1 MKMTDELTGL
11 YNRDGFYC
19 HAEKLLKEKKNI
31 QYDVMCF
38 HIKNF
43 KFVNEILGIER
54 GKEMLSEIGQSL
66 LRKQWPNEVTGRMG
80 GDHFGIMVPSIYG
93 KEVVDYI
100 LSLESIIKHNE
111 NSPVYIEV
119 GVYTVKDR
127 ETPISMMYDRANI
140 ARGSIEDNML
150 EKVAFFDEEQYQVML
165 YEQELCFQLPQALK
179 NEEFFI
185 MIQPQVDT
193 EEKVLGGEALVRWE
207 HPSKGL
213 MNPGEF
219 VPCFEKN
226 RLIVEVDKYVWE
238 SACKQLRRW
247 KDEGR
252 GDLYL
257 SINVSPIDFE
267 CIDVYQTLLSDVKKY
282 DINSESL
289 RVEITESTIMKNPVE
304 QIKLIK
310 RLRKAG
316 FYVEMDDFGSGYSS
330 FSMLKDIETDAVK
343 LDMRFLGRTTKQDRA
358 EKILIAIVNLVKECS
373 MLVIAEGVETQ
384 EQVDFLKEIGCDVFQ
399 GFYFGRPK
407 PVKEFEQML

>member
-1 MKMTDELTGL
+1 
-11 YNRDGFYC
+11 
-19 HAEKLLKEKKNI
+19 
-31 QYDVMCF
+31 
-38 HIKNF
+38 
-43 KFVNEILGIER
+43 
-54 GKEMLSEIGQSL
+54 
-66 LRKQWPNEVTGRMG
+66 
-80 GDHFGIMVPSIYG
+80 
-93 KEVVDYI
+93 
-100 LSLESIIKHNE
+100 
-111 NSPVYIEV
+111 
-119 GVYTVKDR
+119 
-127 ETPISMMYDRANI
+127 
-140 ARGSIEDNML
+140 
-150 EKVAFFDEEQYQVML
+150 
-165 YEQELCFQLPQALK
+165 
-179 NEEFFI
+179 